1 MMEQVFHWCNKCDQ
15 EINFNR
21 NKDFEIRNEALEFK
35 GETIVVEV
43 KKPICP
49 KCKAEIFDE
58 KLANEA
64 MKKAVELWEKQ
75 TGRKFK

>member
-15 EINFNR
+15 AIQFNR
-21 NKDFEIRNEALEFK
+21 NKDFEIRNEVLEFK

-49 KCKAEIFDE
+49 NCKEEIFDE
-58 KLANEA
+58 KLADEA

>member
-1 MMEQVFHWCNKCDQ
+1 MEQVFHWCNKCDQ
-15 EINFNR
+15 EIKFNR

-35 GETIVVEV
+35 GEIIFVEV

-49 KCKAEIFDE
+49 KCKEEIFDE
-58 KLANEA
+58 KLANET
-64 MKKAVELWEKQ
+64 MKKAVKLWEKQ